1 MPFSRSVFV
10 SANPTTGM
18 VTRGKLEVEDLLK
31 LVLILVIAYLA
42 LEIVGLFIDIL
53 ASIAPVI
60 AIVIVVLI
68 VAYFLDYI

>member
-1 MPFSRSVFV
+1 MF
-10 SANPTTGM
+10 
-18 VTRGKLEVEDLLK
+18 TRGKLEVEDLLK